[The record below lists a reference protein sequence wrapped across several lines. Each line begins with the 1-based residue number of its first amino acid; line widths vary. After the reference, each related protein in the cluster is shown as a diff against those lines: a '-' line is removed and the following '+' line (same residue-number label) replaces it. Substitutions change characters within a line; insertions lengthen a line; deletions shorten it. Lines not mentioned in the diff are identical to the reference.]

1 MHRARRA
8 FKRTLVF
15 ALAIALIAPN
25 PGIAWAV
32 AGSGASTHKA
42 TDEATSALKLWYR
55 ESASAHG
62 GNANDIWQ
70 KRTLPIG
77 NGDMGANL
85 YG

>member
-8 FKRTLVF
+8 FKRTLAF

-32 AGSGASTHKA
+32 AGSGASAHKA

-62 GNANDIWQ
+62 GNANDIW
-70 KRTLPIG
+70 
-77 NGDMGANL
+77 
-85 YG
+85 